1 MTEIEKTEGEIK
13 VLQAK
18 LKLLK
23 EMENHKSPVEKAY
36 RDAYGKYPEPGFS
49 AGDWD
54 VITFQAFQKG
64 WEASKNNSEDI
75 SRVLIEGNDAYIMGV
90 KYQRVEETYCP
101 DDPEYYDEVEWDE
114 KDNPKPMNEVID
126 RLVKKYQAQKLW
138 NRVRYELGYSIDCC
152 DEIVN
157 LVEEWLPKEQSA
169 AGSQNV
175 DVEFLVDGH
184 NHCLNKMKEM
194 LR

>member
-1 MTEIEKTEGEIK
+1 MTEIEKTKGEIK
-13 VLQAK
+13 VLEKK
-18 LKLLK
+18 LALL
-23 EMENHKSPVEKAY
+23 EAMENHKSPVEKAY

-64 WEASKNNSEDI
+64 YDAAQNNSEDI
-75 SRVLIEGNDAYIMGV
+75 SRVLIEGDDAYIMGV